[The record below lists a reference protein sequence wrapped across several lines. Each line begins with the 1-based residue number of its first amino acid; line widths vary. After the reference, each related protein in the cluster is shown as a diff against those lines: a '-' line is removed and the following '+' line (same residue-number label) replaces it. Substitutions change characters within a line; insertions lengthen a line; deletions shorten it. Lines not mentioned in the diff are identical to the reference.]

1 MLKIFRVSEEERRV
15 IWCVANQNNF
25 LVVIQILIFMT
36 LFGFVMY
43 YFDKVSADVNKEE
56 ALILRASSSEYCEM
70 FAVDKCNKIASGELL
85 RARESVLLQA
95 QRVRHLLRPVR
106 GDGDGR
112 PPRLRHLLLAQDRR
126 HQAQQMNNNCHVF
139 NNILTNV

>member
-1 MLKIFRVSEEERRV
+1 M

-43 YFDKVSADVNKEE
+43 YFDKVPQIYCQQGRGPK
-56 ALILRASSSEYCEM
+56 ICRTSSVPCI
-70 FAVDKCNKIASGELL
+70 AKCLLLTLNASGELL

-95 QRVRHLLRPVR
+95 QRVRHLLRPLR

-112 PPRLRHLLLAQDRR
+112 HPRLRHLLLAQDRR
-126 HQAQQMNNNCHVF
+126 HKAQQMNNNWHIS
-139 NNILTNV
+139 NNILTIV

>member
-1 MLKIFRVSEEERRV
+1 M

-56 ALILRASSSEYCEM
+56 ALILRTSSEYCEM